1 MRAFLACALLAAGPA
16 ALGQMHHELPLDV
29 VRLQA
34 EASREVDN
42 DQMVAVL
49 AAEAQGANP
58 AELAESVNRSMAEAL
73 KAAGQVRGVRARSG
87 NYQTSRRYGREG
99 RAEGWQVSQEL
110 RLEASDLAAA
120 AQLVGRLQQTLV
132 VRSMAVRLSPA
143 ARRAAEDALVAE
155 AIAAFHARAEI
166 VRQSMK
172 ASAYHVRE
180 LTVATAPGPGPRPLM
195 MEQRAMQ
202 AAPAPVALEAGQS
215 QITVSASGSIQL
227 ERKP

>member
-1 MRAFLACALLAAGPA
+1 
-16 ALGQMHHELPLDV
+16 
-29 VRLQA
+29 
-34 EASREVDN
+34 
-42 DQMVAVL
+42 
-49 AAEAQGANP
+49 
-58 AELAESVNRSMAEAL
+58 
-73 KAAGQVRGVRARSG
+73 
-87 NYQTSRRYGREG
+87 
-99 RAEGWQVSQEL
+99 VSQEL